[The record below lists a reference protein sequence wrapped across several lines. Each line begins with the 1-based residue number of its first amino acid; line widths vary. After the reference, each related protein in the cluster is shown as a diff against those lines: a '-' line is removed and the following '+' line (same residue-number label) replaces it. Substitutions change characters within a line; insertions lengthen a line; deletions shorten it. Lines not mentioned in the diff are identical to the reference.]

1 MKPIKL
7 VIEGLYSYQERQEI
21 DFEKL
26 LANHIFGVFGHVGSG
41 KSSILEAITYA
52 LYGEIDK
59 MNKREERLYNM
70 MNLKSNTMLID
81 FTLEIDGIRYKS
93 ETKARRNS
101 KKFHDVKLLGRQ
113 LYKEEGGEY
122 IPINQA
128 DFVDAIGLSY
138 ENFKRT
144 IIIPQGKFKE
154 FLELKE
160 TDRVQMLKE
169 IFNLEKFDLANK
181 VKPLYDE
188 CSENIHILEGKID
201 VLGNISKEELKEKKV
216 KNNQLQIKVKNVNDN
231 LLKSE
236 KEEKLYAEIQN
247 LFKRQKEFIKTYES
261 LKREEKTY
269 AEKKDILERFENCDK
284 IFRSDYIEYTRLDK
298 SIKDKT
304 NESKISS
311 LEIKNLNKDLEE
323 RKQIFIQIEKDFKN
337 NEKRNLDLEDLRIIK
352 EIIELNKENVSL
364 SENLKK
370 LEEELSIIDKK
381 NIIAEDFI
389 AEKTKLIENLK
400 SNTPDILILNKV
412 KDWYSNYESII
423 KEQSLSEKNKNNII
437 KNKENDLKN
446 SLQDIQSIIN
456 KLKEEIK
463 DAEGDR
469 ELEYSR
475 STAELNTNFEN
486 LLIEIE
492 QTDYS
497 LLNGGEE
504 NRENLKTKI
513 EESLNSIRNISKLLN
528 EIENK
533 YKVEKKLEDYAEDLK
548 NGEACPLC
556 GSKDHPKIMDVQE
569 ISNYIESCEI
579 LNTKCK
585 YSQDAIFE
593 IKNTANG
600 IISLLNRNDKELQKE
615 DHELK
620 DIASRIEK
628 HKSNFQWSEYSN
640 KKKLELALKKY
651 EEERGKINKEE
662 KTLQAAREKYQKLQK
677 EKKEKDEAR
686 SKGKEV
692 VDKNTSQLS
701 TLKQIL
707 KNLKIEDYEKKS
719 IEEID
724 REGKDLNKKIEKTTE
739 EYNRYTK
746 EIQKTESE
754 IIKISSRLSLLEQ
767 QIKEEEKSYNR
778 VKEDIEEK
786 ISKSNFNTLSE
797 VKEELNKKIDAK
809 GIKESIEKYN
819 NDCLKVKTSL
829 EEIEKLLDN
838 REYDEEKHKELQTEI
853 KEKQKE
859 RDILNTSIGSLSKE
873 IEEEEKSLKQ
883 QEDYLKEKKK
893 LELRLEDLKVL
904 RSLFKQQGFV
914 KYVST
919 VYLQNLCNAANSRF
933 HLLTGQKLSLELN
946 DKNDFIIRDFI
957 NGGKTRS
964 VKTLSGGQS
973 FQVSLSLALALT
985 DSIHKYMNT
994 KQNFFFLDEG
1004 FGSLDKEAL
1013 SVVFDTLKSLQKE
1026 NRIIGII
1033 SHVEELQQE
1042 LSVYINVEND
1052 EERGSLISYSWE

>member
-1 MKPIKL
+1 MKPVKL
-7 VIEGLYSYQERQEI
+7 IIEGLYSYQERQEI
-21 DFEKL
+21 DFDKL

-59 MNKREERLYNM
+59 MNKRDERLYNM

-81 FTLEIDGIRYKS
+81 FIFEIDGVNYKS

-122 IPINQA
+122 IPINQS

-201 VLGNISKEELKEKKV
+201 VLGNVSKAELKEKKA
-216 KNNQLQIKVKNVNDN
+216 KNKDLQVKVKEISEK
-231 LLKSE
+231 LIKIE
-236 KEEKLYAEIQN
+236 KEEKLYAELHN
-247 LFKRQKEFIKTYES
+247 LFKRQRDFIKTYEE
-261 LKREEKTY
+261 LKTQEKTY
-269 AEKKDILERFENCDK
+269 ADKKEILERFENCER
-284 IFRSDYIEYTRLDK
+284 IFRSDFIEYTRLDK

-304 NESKISS
+304 KESETCRT
-311 LEIKNLNKDLEE
+311 EIQNLNKNLEE
-323 RKQIFIQIEKDFKN
+323 RKKIFIEIEKDFKN
-337 NEKRNLDLEDLRIIK
+337 NEKRNLDLEDLRIVK
-352 EIIELNKENVSL
+352 EIIELNKENVNL
-364 SENLKK
+364 SANLKN
-370 LEEELSIIDKK
+370 LEEELSTIDKK
-381 NIIAEDFI
+381 NIIAEEFI
-389 AEKTKLIENLK
+389 GEKTKLIEKLK

-423 KEQSLSEKNKNNII
+423 KEKSRSEKNKNNIL
-437 KNKENDLKN
+437 KNRENDLEN
-446 SLQDIQSIIN
+446 TLQEIQKTIN
-456 KLKEEIK
+456 GLKEEIRGEEK
-463 DAEGDR
+463 GR
-469 ELEYSR
+469 EFEYS
-475 STAELNTNFEN
+475 SATEELNTNFEN
-486 LLIEIE
+486 LLIKIE
-492 QTDYS
+492 QIDYN
-497 LLNGGEE
+497 LLNKDEE
-504 NRENLKTKI
+504 NKEAIKSKI
-513 EESLNSIRNISKLLN
+513 EQSLNGIKSISTSLN
-528 EIENK
+528 DIANK
-533 YKVEKKLEDYAEDLK
+533 YKVEKRLEDYAEDLK

-569 ISNYIESCEI
+569 ISNYIESCET
-579 LNTKCK
+579 LHSKCNLFQN
-585 YSQDAIFE
+585 SLFE

-600 IISLLNRNDKELQKE
+600 LISLLNRYSKDLQKE
-615 DHELK
+615 EQELK
-620 DIASRIEK
+620 DISSRIDK
-628 HKSNFQWSEYSN
+628 HKSIFQWSEYS
-640 KKKLELALKKY
+640 KKETLELSLKKY
-651 EEERGKINKEE
+651 EDDSVRINKEE

-677 EKKEKDEAR
+677 EKKDKDEAR

-692 VDKNTSQLS
+692 ADKNTAQIS
-701 TLKQIL
+701 TLKKIL
-707 KNLKIEDYEKKS
+707 KNLKIEDYEKKT
-719 IEEID
+719 IGEID
-724 REGKDLNKKIEKTTE
+724 RESDDLKKKIEKTTE
-739 EYNRYTK
+739 DYNRYTK

-754 IIKISSRLSLLEQ
+754 IVKISSRLSLLEQ
-767 QIKEEEKSYNR
+767 QIKEEEKVYNR
-778 VKEDIEEK
+778 VKEGIEEK
-786 ISKSNFNTLSE
+786 ISKSTFNTLLE
-797 VKEELNKKIDAK
+797 VNEELNKKIDVK

-829 EEIEKLLDN
+829 EEIEKLVDN
-838 REYDEEKHKELQTEI
+838 REYDEERHKELQTELV
-853 KEKQKE
+853 EKQKE
-859 RDILNTSIGSLSKE
+859 KDILNTSIGSLTKE
-873 IEEEEKSLKQ
+873 IEEQEKNLKQ
-883 QEDYLKEKKK
+883 QEEYLKEKKR

-904 RSLFKQQGFV
+904 KSLFKQQGFV

-1004 FGSLDKEAL
+1004 FGSLDKQAL
-1013 SVVFDTLKSLQKE
+1013 SVVFETLKSLQKE

-1033 SHVEELQQE
+1033 SHVDELQQE